1 MYRRNQLEIQIFPST
16 GLACVGAGH
25 ILAHT
30 EFKKR
35 VGLSHQKRRI
45 CLAPGRR
52 TEAST
57 RYKTK
62 TDEAWVATSKFLP
75 FSFALQVLKCIKQK
89 GQYFDGSQGSQ
100 RGNLAVCACM
110 NSDRRAKLL
119 NLQPSIFFPC
129 PNKCAQIALNR

>member
-1 MYRRNQLEIQIFPST
+1 MLYRRNQLEIQIFPST

-30 EFKKR
+30 ELKR

-75 FSFALQVLKCIKQK
+75 FSFALQVLKCITQK

-110 NSDRRAKLL
+110 YSDRRAKLL
-119 NLQPSIFFPC
+119 NLSLPSSFPVQT
-129 PNKCAQIALNR
+129 NARKSL